1 MSEFK
6 ARHCMNQW
14 CEGPEWW
21 SLVSDSGKEYAEC
34 PRCGYPCSLEVMTW
48 PLTTDEVMHDAL
60 LSEREGGFTMKF
72 SMNGFRRQLS
82 GDVGDLR
89 FLIQKIVNGDH
100 VDHEDLIDSINAVIT
115 HSNVI
120 NCVYSND
127 DPDFSDMSHLEID
140 HIEREGGGV

>member
-60 LSEREGGFTMKF
+60 LSK
-72 SMNGFRRQLS
+72 
-82 GDVGDLR
+82 
-89 FLIQKIVNGDH
+89 
-100 VDHEDLIDSINAVIT
+100 
-115 HSNVI
+115 
-120 NCVYSND
+120 
-127 DPDFSDMSHLEID
+127 
-140 HIEREGGGV
+140 REGGGV